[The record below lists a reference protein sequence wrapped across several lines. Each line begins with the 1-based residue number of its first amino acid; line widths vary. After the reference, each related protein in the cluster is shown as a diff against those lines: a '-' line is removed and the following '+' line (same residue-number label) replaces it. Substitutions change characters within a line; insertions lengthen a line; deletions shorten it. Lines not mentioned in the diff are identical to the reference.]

1 LKNSSEA
8 SWGKKRIFITTRGK
22 IRRFSNVA
30 VILIIVLIIIII
42 MGENSVWTKTQLALI
57 FVAILLAV
65 DEYVFG

>member
-1 LKNSSEA
+1 
-8 SWGKKRIFITTRGK
+8 
-22 IRRFSNVA
+22 
-30 VILIIVLIIIII
+30 